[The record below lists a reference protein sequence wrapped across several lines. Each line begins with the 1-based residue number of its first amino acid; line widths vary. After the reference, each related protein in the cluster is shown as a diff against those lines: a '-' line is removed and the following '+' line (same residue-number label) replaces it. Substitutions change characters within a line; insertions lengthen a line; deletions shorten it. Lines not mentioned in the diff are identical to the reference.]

1 MTNKFKVGDKVRR
14 INSSLGEMQIGDVGI
29 VNTYYNGE
37 PQVKNA
43 NGFIVRH
50 FEYNLELVKTGK
62 RGRPKKVS
70 TTKYMVYGTGCDNK
84 SDIVDTEDELK
95 EKLKNAST
103 NSSWTGDIIGYKL
116 TPIFSASQKTVIS
129 KFK

>member
-14 INSSLGEMQIGDVGI
+14 INCNNGGMQIGDVGI
-29 VNTYYNGE
+29 VNSYYNDE

-43 NGFIVRH
+43 NGLITGH
-50 FEYNLELVKTGK
+50 FEINLELVKTGK
-62 RGRPKKVS
+62 AGRPKKVS
-70 TTKYMVYGTGCDNK
+70 TTKYMVYGTGCNNK
-84 SDIVDTEDELK
+84 GNLVDTEDELK

-103 NSSWTGDIIGYKL
+103 DSSWTGDIIGYKL
-116 TPIFSASQKTVIS
+116 TPIFRAAQKTVIS